1 MRSNYQISELKNLSE
16 ESIEKLVTSSDFIIS
31 KNAKKRCLK
40 KHFDLG
46 NESKYLEVN
55 IHDDLEEIQVTLL
68 KFIDQLE
75 SDSMKIILDI
85 SLLSRKDVAE
95 IISLITSCSK
105 TIKVKLAIVYALAKY
120 KAPIK
125 TQVANAKVMP
135 VGHFYTGWCLTPGL
149 PVMTIVGLGYEKDK
163 ALGAIEY
170 VESSSTV
177 VYLPNSSEELYKNDV
192 LEENKNIL
200 SFVNQKNK
208 IDYDVH
214 SPVELVFSLESMIST
229 NKSEFKIVLF
239 PFGPKI
245 YYACSLIAAIPHPEA
260 SVWYVSGEERDDN
273 TSQDRKV
280 IAWLGLSFSI
290 ENSDN

>member
-1 MRSNYQISELKNLSE
+1 MRSNYQISNLQNLSE
-16 ESIEKLVTSSDFIIS
+16 DFIEKFANSSNFIIS
-31 KNAKKRCLK
+31 KGGKKRCLI
-40 KHFDLG
+40 KHFNLG
-46 NESKYLEVN
+46 LESHYLEIN
-55 IHDDLEEIQVTLL
+55 TSEELENIQVKLL
-68 KFIDQLE
+68 SFIE
-75 SDSMKIILDI
+75 NSDNDSIKIILDI

-95 IISLITSCSK
+95 IISLITKCSNI
-105 TIKVKLAIVYALAKY
+105 IKIELAIVYALAKY
-120 KAPIK
+120 KPPVK

-177 VYLPNSSEELYKNDV
+177 VYLPNSSEESYKNDV
-192 LEENKNIL
+192 IEENKNIL
-200 SFVNQKNK
+200 NFVAQKNK

-260 SVWYVSGEERDDN
+260 SVWYVSGEERDYN
-273 TSQDRKV
+273 TSQDREV
-280 IAWLGLSFSI
+280 VGWIGLSFSI
-290 ENSDN
+290 ESSDN